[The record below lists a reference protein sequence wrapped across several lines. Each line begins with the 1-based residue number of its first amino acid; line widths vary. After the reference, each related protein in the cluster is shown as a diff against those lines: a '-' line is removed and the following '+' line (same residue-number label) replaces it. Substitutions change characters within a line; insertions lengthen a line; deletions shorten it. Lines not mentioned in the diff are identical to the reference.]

1 MSKHSSRPQW
11 TNRRGVALRFCC
23 LVLLAFFLSCSPK
36 AAENPETP
44 TLLDRLR
51 QIPGFQVSAIS
62 PPVQG
67 YAETFQII
75 FSQLTDH
82 QDAGRGTF
90 QQSFF
95 LSDRGQALPM
105 VFYTSG
111 YGTPSSS
118 YESELAALLKCNQI
132 VIGHR
137 FFSDNIPLDWKY
149 LTIRQA
155 ADDQHA
161 IRAALKDIYPG
172 KWVNTGISKGGMTS
186 LYYRRF
192 HPDDVAATVAYVA
205 PLMSFPDDPRFAPFF
220 QQVGSPECRRKLN
233 EFQRL
238 VLSRRSQLMPLFR
251 QYSRGRGYAFA
262 IIPEN
267 EAFEYVVL
275 EYPFAF
281 WQYGKESNCAN
292 IPDAGATDQQMLDH
306 LVAVS
311 SPVYYSDAGFLYYQP
326 LFYQAYTEIGYCPY
340 IYDHLTDLLQAVP
353 APTYSAFAP
362 AGADLIFKP
371 EVMQDVIPWLQTQ
384 GERIIYIYGGI
395 DPWSAAAL
403 EPAPGLDALKV
414 MQPGA
419 NHGVKIRDLDQKG
432 LVIQTLE
439 RWLGVTIDASALKTW
454 QAPPD
459 RDRL

>member
-1 MSKHSSRPQW
+1 MLLLGIV
-11 TNRRGVALRFCC
+11 RGVIFLAL
-23 LVLLAFFLSCSPK
+23 LGLFFSCSQK
-36 AAENPETP
+36 ASEPAGTP

-51 QIPGFQVSAIS
+51 QIPGFQVSQVS
-62 PPVQG
+62 PPLQG
-67 YAETFQII
+67 YSETFQIT
-75 FSQLTDH
+75 FSQPTDH
-82 QDAGRGTF
+82 QDASRGSF
-90 QQSFF
+90 QQRFF
-95 LSDRGQALPM
+95 LSDRGRDLPM
-105 VFYTSG
+105 VFHTSG
-111 YGTPSSS
+111 YGAPAST

-132 VIGHR
+132 SMGHR
-137 FFSDNIPLDWKY
+137 FFSDNIPQDWTY

-161 IRAALKDIYPG
+161 IREALKDIYPG
-172 KWVNTGISKGGMTS
+172 KWVSTGASKGGMTS

-192 HPDDVAATVAYVA
+192 HPGDVAATVAYVA
-205 PLMSFPDDPRFAPFF
+205 PIMGFPDDPRFAPFLA
-220 QQVGSPECRRKLN
+220 QVGSSECRLRLQ

-238 VLSRRSQLMPLFR
+238 ALSRRSQLMPLFR
-251 QYSRGRGYAFA
+251 QYTQGKGYAFA
-262 IIPEN
+262 IVPETA
-267 EAFEYVVL
+267 AFEYAVL

-281 WQYGKESNCAN
+281 WQYGRESDCAR
-292 IPDAGATDQQMLDH
+292 IPDAGAADQQILDH

-353 APTYSAFAP
+353 APTYSSFAP
-362 AGADLIFKP
+362 VGAALIFKP
-371 EVMQDVIPWLQTQ
+371 EVMQDVMPWLQTQ

-414 MQPGA
+414 VQPGA

-432 LVIQTLE
+432 LIIQTLE
-439 RWLGVTIDASALKTW
+439 RWLGVKINASALMNW
-454 QAPPD
+454 QAPSEKV
-459 RDRL
+459 RL